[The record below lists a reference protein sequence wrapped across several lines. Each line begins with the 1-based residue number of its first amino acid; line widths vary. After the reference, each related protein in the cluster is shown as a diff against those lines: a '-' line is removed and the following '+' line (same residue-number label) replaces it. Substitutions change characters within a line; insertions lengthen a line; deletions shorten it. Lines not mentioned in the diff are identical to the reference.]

1 MAEIVNK
8 LNDYEDRIKTL
19 ENKEIETIS
28 PESVNEYEDRIKAL
42 ENKEVEK
49 SNTIKTYASAAV
61 NKYFKDNPVQ
71 KQKEVMDSLKKVVK
85 DDLDAGN
92 WPELKEA
99 SDIEL
104 KNRFQALLDE
114 KLDERDKDK
123 KDEILEEERRKN
135 NLVVY
140 GVNEV
145 KENDKDKRTKHDKEE
160 IIRISNF
167 LGLDDFSEYNIL
179 RILRMGTYI
188 EGTARPILVELD
200 SAVTKYKIMR
210 NTFKLKDV
218 KEFEGWSLQHDMTKD
233 QRENVKKLIKE
244 AEEKE
249 KNDTSGEYIYRVR
262 GPPHNKYIKKI
273 KKTK

>member
-1 MAEIVNK
+1 M
-8 LNDYEDRIKTL
+8 
-19 ENKEIETIS
+19 
-28 PESVNEYEDRIKAL
+28 
-42 ENKEVEK
+42 
-49 SNTIKTYASAAV
+49 
-61 NKYFKDNPVQ
+61 
-71 KQKEVMDSLKKVVK
+71 
-85 DDLDAGN
+85 
-92 WPELKEA
+92 
-99 SDIEL
+99 
-104 KNRFQALLDE
+104 LLDE